1 MTRLAAVLLFS
12 LIPGLALADA
22 GPTARTLSADIPATG
37 LDTLALRVG
46 VGAAHLSASSDDQ
59 VHVVVKLKQKE
70 QEFLWFFH
78 WVSSGSAQDI
88 AAASITQERQGG
100 RLSLSLNYPSK
111 DDEED
116 LKQEWQV
123 QLPARLAAKVDMNVG
138 ELSIEGNAGGVDAK
152 LNVGELSIDSL
163 RGPLSATVNV
173 GEIRAKSASAQHGE
187 ISLSSSVGDAELYV
201 KGEKTG
207 FKSHG
212 GLGNALSFEGSGPD
226 SMKLSVNVGEVSLRL
241 AAGDDAGKKAHR

>member
-1 MTRLAAVLLFS
+1 MTRLAALLLFG

-22 GPTARTLSADIPATG
+22 GPIARTLNADIPAAG

-46 VGAAHLSASSDDQ
+46 VGAVHLTAAGDDR
-59 VHVVVKLKQKE
+59 VHVVVKLRQKE

-78 WVSSGSAQDI
+78 WASSGSAQDI

-100 RLSLSLNYPSK
+100 RLSLSIKYPSK

-163 RGPLSATVNV
+163 RGPLSASVNV
-173 GEIRAKSASAQHGE
+173 GEIRVKSASAQHGE
-187 ISLSSSVGDAELYV
+187 ISLSSNIGDAELYI
-201 KGEKTG
+201 KGEKSG
-207 FKSHG
+207 SKSHG
-212 GLGNALSFEGSGPD
+212 GLGNSLSLEGSGPD
-226 SMKLSVNVGEVSLRL
+226 NMKLSVNIGEVSLRL
-241 AAGDDAGKKAHR
+241 APPDDKGGGK